1 MRYSSINPSAL
12 FLSSMTDKSVKLHSV
27 LLKGRKSLP
36 LNVVSTETQ
45 DIFEHFSGIID
56 RLAENCSAIYIN
68 ACVWKYCKSREF
80 TIQIESTSSSQSWV
94 KGLHTSL

>member
-1 MRYSSINPSAL
+1 
-12 FLSSMTDKSVKLHSV
+12 MTDKSVKLHSV

-36 LNVVSTETQ
+36 LNVVSTETL

-68 ACVWKYCKSREF
+68 ACVWKYCKSRKF
-80 TIQIESTSSSQSWV
+80 HYTDWIYFQLSKLSKGTTYFIITGV
-94 KGLHTSL
+94 KRGPWDILPAV

>member
-45 DIFEHFSGIID
+45 DIFEHFSDIID

-68 ACVWKYCKSREF
+68 ACVWKYCKSRKF
-80 TIQIESTSSSQSWV
+80 TIQIEYTSSSQSWV